1 MAIYAIGD
9 IQGCYDEF
17 VALLEKIQ
25 FSEKDDT
32 LWIAGDLVNRG
43 PKSLAVL
50 EHLMQLGDNVQCVL
64 GNHDLHLLAIVA
76 GVRPP
81 NRKDTLDCILNSPKL
96 HDIVDWLRVQPL
108 LHHDAALNIS
118 MVHAGIP
125 PIWSLAQ
132 AQHYAEEVSSILSS
146 DHWQQ
151 FTQNMYGNEPSTWH
165 KGLEGMDRLRTIT
178 NYLTRMRFCT
188 AEGELDLIDKASRNS
203 SRPGFDAWFTF
214 TNPQLPN
221 DHQLLFGHW
230 AALEGDSESPSHHAL
245 DTGCV
250 WGGTLTA
257 MNVITGRRYSVA
269 ASECEPSS

>member
-25 FSEKDDT
+25 FSEANDS

-43 PKSLAVL
+43 PKSLEVL
-50 EHLMQLGDNVQCVL
+50 EHLIAMGDNVQCIL
-64 GNHDLHLLAIVA
+64 GNHDLHLLAVVA

-81 NRKDTLDCILNSPKL
+81 NRKDTLDAILNSPKL
-96 HDIVDWLRVQPL
+96 DNIVDWLRHQPL
-108 LHHDAALNIS
+108 LHSNTELNIS
-118 MVHAGIP
+118 MAHAGIP
-125 PIWSLAQ
+125 PIWSLEQ
-132 AQHYAEEVSSILSS
+132 AQRYANEVSEILRG
-146 DHWQQ
+146 DDWQL
-151 FTQNMYGNEPSTWH
+151 FTHNMYGNEPACWDET
-165 KGLEGMDRLRTIT
+165 LEGMDRLRTIT

-188 AEGELDLIDKASRNS
+188 KEGELDLIDKASRES
-203 SRPGFDAWFTF
+203 SRTGFDAWFNF
-214 TNPQLPN
+214 ENPNLPD

-230 AALEGDSESPSHHAL
+230 AALEGDSQSPSHHAL

-269 ASECEPSS
+269 ASECEPSL